1 MRVRQIVTNGLLLT
15 PDLLDALEAQGHHP
29 DWFVSF
35 DGLTHHDWLR
45 DVKGAEEKALS
56 AIRLL
61 CSRGYYV
68 TVHQCLWRG
77 SLDTVHET
85 ILKLQELGVSRYRIM
100 PVESSLRWRQ
110 TAPDQTIST
119 EEWLLYM
126 PEFLDWWYASGIHMD
141 LDVWSYWNHA
151 WKEDRVTIVPD
162 LFSRGSSDTSFL
174 CLKSR
179 ERPFI
184 DADGRLVHCM
194 ALSGA
199 SPAFGLLWGN
209 VYEGDDLQGLFT
221 DSAFLNEVQCTCGEV
236 KPHTTEVACFLLP
249 ALRRV
254 SL

>member
-45 DVKGAEEKALS
+45 GVKGAEEKALS

-110 TAPDQTIST
+110 TAPDQT
-119 EEWLLYM
+119 M
-126 PEFLDWWYASGIHMD
+126 
-141 LDVWSYWNHA
+141 
-151 WKEDRVTIVPD
+151 
-162 LFSRGSSDTSFL
+162 
-174 CLKSR
+174 
-179 ERPFI
+179 
-184 DADGRLVHCM
+184 
-194 ALSGA
+194 
-199 SPAFGLLWGN
+199 
-209 VYEGDDLQGLFT
+209 
-221 DSAFLNEVQCTCGEV
+221 
-236 KPHTTEVACFLLP
+236 
-249 ALRRV
+249 
-254 SL
+254 